1 MGEQLTKDEL
11 DLILESLL
19 DMKLKVANTDYY
31 TYELMERA
39 QKRVEDT
46 ITRIR
51 ALREAAQA

>member
-19 DMKLKVANTDYY
+19 DMKMKVMYTNYY

-46 ITRIR
+46 IAKIR
-51 ALREAAQA
+51 ALREAAKE

>member
-1 MGEQLTKDEL
+1 MNEQLTKDEL

-39 QKRVEDT
+39 HKRVEDA
-46 ITRIR
+46 IAKIR
-51 ALREAAQA
+51 VLRAVTKE

>member
-19 DMKLKVANTDYY
+19 DMKLKVTNTDYY

-39 QKRVEDT
+39 LKRVEDA
-46 ITRIR
+46 IAKIR
-51 ALREAAQA
+51 ALRELTQA